1 MSGKKKES
9 LFSEEETDFIDEH
22 EYEINSTSNR
32 KINWRRIELVK
43 EQQWLKKQLEDY
55 NDWRWSVN
63 LSNWCCLGR
72 ASKSC

>member
-1 MSGKKKES
+1 MSGKKQES

-55 NDWRWSVN
+55 NDWE
-63 LSNWCCLGR
+63 
-72 ASKSC
+72 

>member
-43 EQQWLKKQLEDY
+43 EQQWLRKQLEDY
-55 NDWRWSVN
+55 DDWE
-63 LSNWCCLGR
+63 
-72 ASKSC
+72 